1 MNITY
6 YYKSSEVSS
15 VRSPPLIFPPTRNPR
30 SRSFRKIS
38 IAKSIWRTKSEGLKF
53 DNAFSMLS
61 IKYSLTKEHLW
72 VLNV

>member
-1 MNITY
+1 
-6 YYKSSEVSS
+6 
-15 VRSPPLIFPPTRNPR
+15 LIFPPTRNPR

-38 IAKSIWRTKSEGLKF
+38 IAESIWRTKSEGLKF
-53 DNAFSMLS
+53 DNAFSMSS